1 MKTLAI
7 IGAQWG
13 DEGKGKITDCLAQE
27 ADIIVRFQGGNNAG
41 HTIQIGDDIFKL
53 HLLPSG
59 ILRQGKTAVI
69 GNGVVIDPEGLMD
82 EIRLVKESGRN
93 LDGLRI
99 SDRAHIVLNYH
110 RKLDGAEER
119 YRGDKSVGTTK
130 RGIGPCYQDKIARY
144 GFRVC
149 DLLEED
155 TLREK
160 VPPILA
166 MKKDHLGLVGE
177 SCQCTDEMLIDRLL
191 GWGEAL
197 REYICD
203 VSVLINDEI
212 AAGKKVLFEG
222 AQGVMLDID
231 HGTYPFV
238 TSSNTVGGAICT
250 GAGIGPKLINE
261 IIGCL
266 KAYTTRVGEGPM
278 PTELHGELG
287 NYIMKKGGEFGTTT
301 GRGRRCGWL
310 DLVVAKHAVRIGG
323 INSWAIT
330 KLDVLNGM
338 ETIRVCTHYELNGER
353 IDYFPASLKKLEQV
367 EPVYVD
373 LPGWETWDGRSEE
386 LAAQGYD
393 ALPRELRDYVKFIEK
408 ETGLPADI
416 ISIGKRRTET
426 IDRRKKWWA

>member
-203 VSVLINDEI
+203 TSVLINDEI